1 MNFPV
6 RADANQ
12 CRDLLFKKE
21 SHTEVFDRNNPP
33 MPNCT
38 KPDYFV
44 HSRTQKPLKETTVKV
59 NAEDYG
65 AYGFVRSFANI
76 NQGGRDS
83 IKGETPVYEP
93 VPIAAN
99 KVAHPSRRKKKNIY
113 LDDRVTVPRDVD
125 ENRIADNG
133 WRSTGNAGVNDPE
146 NPRGDDDT
154 QLSGDGYPGDGLSN
168 YEEYRGFFIK
178 GKHIRT
184 EIANKDLFIHN
195 PDKFNLAN
203 FEEALSDTRGI
214 FRVNIHQIDE
224 KEYISNTV
232 REINFNYNPN
242 LHYLPSFYPLPPPF
256 NNIPE
261 PTRVQKGLQLVRRL
275 PFKGDPGSLGL
286 TIPVPGMVPLS
297 PPNWVRAILIFEDNI
312 VKHAKRVRI
321 NVPAA
326 ITNTVSHE
334 TGHAIAIY
342 HHGEG
347 YVMNGLQS
355 GNTNCFMR
363 YDNVEDDP
371 FDPNKPTEPIGTILC
386 SSPRGTGTN
395 ATDGAGKCINPVNC
409 FGDAT
414 RGRGD
419 CIHQFRISCRTIFFP
434 IRL

>member
-1 MNFPV
+1 M
-6 RADANQ
+6 
-12 CRDLLFKKE
+12 
-21 SHTEVFDRNNPP
+21 
-33 MPNCT
+33 
-38 KPDYFV
+38 
-44 HSRTQKPLKETTVKV
+44 
-59 NAEDYG
+59 
-65 AYGFVRSFANI
+65 I
-76 NQGGRDS
+76 
-83 IKGETPVYEP
+83 
-93 VPIAAN
+93 
-99 KVAHPSRRKKKNIY
+99 
-113 LDDRVTVPRDVD
+113 
-125 ENRIADNG
+125 
-133 WRSTGNAGVNDPE
+133 
-146 NPRGDDDT
+146 
-154 QLSGDGYPGDGLSN
+154 
-168 YEEYRGFFIK
+168 
-178 GKHIRT
+178 
-184 EIANKDLFIHN
+184 
-195 PDKFNLAN
+195 
-203 FEEALSDTRGI
+203 
-214 FRVNIHQIDE
+214 
-224 KEYISNTV
+224 
-232 REINFNYNPN
+232 
-242 LHYLPSFYPLPPPF
+242 
-256 NNIPE
+256 
-261 PTRVQKGLQLVRRL
+261 
-275 PFKGDPGSLGL
+275 
-286 TIPVPGMVPLS
+286 PLS
-297 PPNWVRAILIFEDNI
+297 PPNWVRVILIFEDNI